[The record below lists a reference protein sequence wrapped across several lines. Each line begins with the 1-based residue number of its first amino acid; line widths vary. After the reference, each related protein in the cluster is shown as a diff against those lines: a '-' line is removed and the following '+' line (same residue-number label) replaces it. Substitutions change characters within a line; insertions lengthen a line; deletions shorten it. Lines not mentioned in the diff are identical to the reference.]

1 MDKVEL
7 VRKAYTFGKPE
18 ESMAYFSDD
27 FKATDETGGPALDKA
42 SWFGMGELMRAAIPD
57 IYYVFEDIHEEGDK
71 VILTGYFSGTFKNDF
86 DLSSFGM
93 DVIAATGKAVTFPSS
108 TIEVSLDGDKI
119 SRSHSVA
126 TGPDAGLE
134 GFLKALTV

>member
-57 IYYVFEDIHEEGDK
+57 IYYVFEVLALVKNGI
-71 VILTGYFSGTFKNDF
+71 TGN
-86 DLSSFGM
+86 
-93 DVIAATGKAVTFPSS
+93 
-108 TIEVSLDGDKI
+108 
-119 SRSHSVA
+119 
-126 TGPDAGLE
+126 
-134 GFLKALTV
+134 FLQPPQVE

>member
-57 IYYVFEDIHEEGDK
+57 IDYV
-71 VILTGYFSGTFKNDF
+71 
-86 DLSSFGM
+86 
-93 DVIAATGKAVTFPSS
+93 GKAVTFPSS

-119 SRSHSVA
+119 SRSHSFA